1 MHVHYRRTCL
11 MINDYKNIYYMFLI
25 DPGKQAMGDIRHIFR
40 MIVKP
45 FYTKY
50 LVTSNSFYVIDPV
63 PIEMENRRCGTWEIR
78 APEY

>member
-25 DPGKQAMGDIRHIFR
+25 DPGKQAKGDIRHIFR
-40 MIVKP
+40 MIDKP

-50 LVTSNSFYVIDPV
+50 RVTSNGFYVIGLA
-63 PIEMENRRCGTWEIR
+63 PIEVENRQGGIR
-78 APEY
+78 VTG